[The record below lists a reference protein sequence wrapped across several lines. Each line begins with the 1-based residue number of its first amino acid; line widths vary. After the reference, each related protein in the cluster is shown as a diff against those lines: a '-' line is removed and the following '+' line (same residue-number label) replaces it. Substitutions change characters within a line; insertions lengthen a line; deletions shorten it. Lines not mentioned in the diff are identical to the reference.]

1 MNFDEKIK
9 EMYEVNTRNV
19 LDELKTK
26 QMQEKIHNFAKM
38 HGLHPKYV
46 EQLIL
51 DDYLFGS
58 LSKDRENV

>member
-38 HGLHPKYV
+38 NK
-46 EQLIL
+46 
-51 DDYLFGS
+51 
-58 LSKDRENV
+58 REDKLLP

>member
-38 HGLHPKYV
+38 HGLHLNIGAV
-46 EQLIL
+46 IL
-51 DDYLFGS
+51 DDYL
-58 LSKDRENV
+58 LELTC